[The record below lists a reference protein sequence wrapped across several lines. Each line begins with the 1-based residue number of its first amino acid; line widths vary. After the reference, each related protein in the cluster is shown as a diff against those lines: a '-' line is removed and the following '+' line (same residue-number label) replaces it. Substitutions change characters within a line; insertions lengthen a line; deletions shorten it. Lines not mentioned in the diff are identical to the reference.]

1 MGAGQSPEPSAEE
14 PCADQIFQRHA
25 ALLHAVAF
33 SVLGDDGEAGE
44 VVRETRARW
53 LAEAGGPAPRSPVGL
68 LRIATVLALT
78 RLRAARSDAG
88 SRVGPWLPGPLR
100 DEPEIMVAESI
111 SAALST
117 VIDALGR
124 DERVVFLLRHA
135 FGLAYANIAAVTRLT
150 EAEVRRID
158 AEAEARVRCE
168 VRPPERRRV
177 CD

>member
-1 MGAGQSPEPSAEE
+1 MGAGQSPEPPADE
-14 PCADQIFQRHA
+14 PCADHVFQRHA

-33 SVLGDDGEAGE
+33 SVLGDDGEADK

-53 LAEAGGPAPRSPVGL
+53 LAEADGPAPRSPVGL

-78 RLRAARSDAG
+78 RLRAAHSAG
-88 SRVGPWLPGPLR
+88 ESHVGPWLPGSLR
-100 DEPEIMVAESI
+100 NEPELMVAESI

-124 DERVVFLLRHA
+124 DERVVFLLRRA
-135 FGLAYANIAAVTRLT
+135 FGLAYANIAAVTGLP

-158 AEAEARVRCE
+158 AEAEARVRCA